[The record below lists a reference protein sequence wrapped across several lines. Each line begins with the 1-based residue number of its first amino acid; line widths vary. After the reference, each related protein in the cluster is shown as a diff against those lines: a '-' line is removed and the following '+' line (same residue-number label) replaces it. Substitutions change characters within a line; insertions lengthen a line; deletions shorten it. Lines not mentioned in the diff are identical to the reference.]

1 MFSICICNCICKNS
15 MKKLNNF
22 YCFILKTTTT
32 QTTMTLKT
40 LIQPY
45 FKSQTVV
52 FLPEREMLL
61 NSSTFIIQIPANLY
75 IDSNNIRN
83 LFEIQFPLGVI
94 NNIEQLVNLDSKNS
108 IYQYVYLITFKHVFR
123 KETHFTTVFESLL
136 INGCY
141 DISILLNQVICNIRI
156 FYDNSI
162 ERLMRNRYQHLSK
175 KRTKS
180 VDYNDYHV
188 AEEYPILQSPTNP
201 IVCNDATFAFAPPSD
216 SIKPDTTSIDTK
228 LEQLKTE
235 ILEQVKKELQQNYEQ
250 HESITERD
258 IDLLEKQNFELQ
270 KDLKA
275 TKAELNEIKDQ
286 FKWMQKLLYN
296 KITETKY
303 DLRQDFKAY
312 FDDVI
317 SKTSLSRNSDSRS
330 SRRR

>member
-1 MFSICICNCICKNS
+1 
-15 MKKLNNF
+15 
-22 YCFILKTTTT
+22 
-32 QTTMTLKT
+32 MTLKT

-61 NSSTFIIQIPANLY
+61 NSSTFVIQIPANLY

-108 IYQYVYLITFKHVFR
+108 IYQYIYLITFKHVFR
-123 KETHFTTVFESLL
+123 KEALFATVFESLL

-141 DISILLNQVICNIRI
+141 DISIVLNQVLCNIRI

-162 ERLMRNRYQHLSK
+162 ERVMRNRYQHQSK
-175 KRTKS
+175 KRTQS
-180 VDYNDYHV
+180 ADYTDYQNYS
-188 AEEYPILQSPTNP
+188 EEYPILQTPTNS
-201 IVCNDATFAFAPPSD
+201 ILANSTTFAIAPPSD
-216 SIKPDTTSIDTK
+216 TIDTTIDTTTDSATSSIDSK
-228 LEQLKTE
+228 LDQLKTE
-235 ILEQVKKELQQNYEQ
+235 ILEQFKKELHQNYEQ
-250 HESITERD
+250 HESITEKD
-258 IDLLEKQNFELQ
+258 IDFLEKQNYELQ

-275 TKAELNEIKDQ
+275 TKTELDELKDTV
-286 FKWMQKLLYN
+286 KWMQKLLYN

-317 SKTSLSRNSDSRS
+317 SKTTLSRNSNICRS
-330 SRRR
+330 ERRR